1 MPASWYTI
9 TSSDKKFAIVC
20 QKAYSLRV
28 DDNEEIPWPR
38 LLLLFIIGDFSL
50 DEANAFSLE
59 AFDNPVIPQ
68 TASYFANDVE
78 ISANAF
84 ALPVVPLR
92 LLHIVDTY
100 TTVDF
105 VDKYTFF
112 LMKLVTNNFFEA
124 LANAESGER
133 RRIRKTRRER
143 KRLGFPPTI
152 GSSEAEIASFR
163 PRVRLLNDPFYEALY
178 GDILDLSAQNGIP
191 VD

>member
-1 MPASWYTI
+1 MPASLHTI
-9 TSSDKKFAIVC
+9 TSNDEKFAIVC

-28 DDNEEIPWPR
+28 DENDETPWPR
-38 LLLLFIIGDFSL
+38 LLLLFIVGNFDL
-50 DEANAFSLE
+50 DEANAFSVD
-59 AFDNPVIPQ
+59 AFDKPVIPQ
-68 TASYFANDVE
+68 TADYFASDVE

-112 LMKLVTNNFFEA
+112 LMKLVTNHFFES
-124 LANAESGER
+124 LADAESGER
-133 RRIRKTRRER
+133 RRIRRTRRER
-143 KRLGFPPTI
+143 KRLGFSPTT
-152 GSSEAEIASFR
+152 GSSEAEIAR
-163 PRVRLLNDPFYEALY
+163 LMPQIRLLNEPFYEALY
-178 GDILDLSAQNGIP
+178 GDILDPSAQNGIL